1 MAESLIPD
9 FSPEAYSS
17 GQGSGYAQVFNLG
30 AANPFDVTSD
40 TYKNLLAIEKDKLNA
55 SYENEKKRQEKLD
68 EFLSSINDY
77 DNAWATGQAQLTK
90 KIDDY
95 GNLIAGMR
103 AKGTN
108 LDLKSLNVSKKEIA
122 DLAKANQGNQK
133 KYSEIAAMM
142 ADPLIYDDEE
152 RGLFQ
157 QEVKDAAGKDNGI
170 MEVQSYLDKW
180 KESLA
185 TPSLVADYIKIKPEA
200 KSDKTGYIKA
210 TDPAEAKRVVVD
222 NVWAGY
228 QPVQKKKLLQDLVQ
242 SGLVSQDTVN
252 AAKDDKGAINF
263 ENEGLKLEIGDA
275 LYDRIEPYLEKDV
288 TPKPVYRGGGGG
300 GTTPES
306 PFTINSQ
313 PLPGGN
319 PDYMQTVAISKK
331 GGGSVPPSS
340 FRDKYGTYNMTPDRI
355 VYIDEKNTGYE
366 YVTDQNGKI
375 KKDSSGKPLKQK
387 AAAGWY
393 VVGKIQKE
401 QSIGSKAVN
410 ANDTEANV
418 ISSFASSNNMNPEN
432 VAVKREGDVWKF
444 YKLESKQVPYE
455 DNKALMKNYGVES
468 LEAVAAQSGNYK
480 GIAGGS
486 GGGGGE
492 LD

>member
-17 GQGSGYAQVFNLG
+17 GQGSGYAQVFNLN
-30 AANPFDVTSD
+30 APNPFDVTGD

-152 RGLFQ
+152 RDLFQ
-157 QEVKDAAGKDNGI
+157 KEVKNAAAKDNGI

-210 TDPAEAKRVVVD
+210 TDPAEAKTVVVE

-228 QPVQKKKLLQDLVQ
+228 QPVQKKKLLQDLVER
-242 SGLVSQDTVN
+242 GLVSKDTVN
-252 AAKDDKGAINF
+252 AAKMEGVIDF
-263 ENEGLKLEIGDA
+263 ENKNLKDEIGNA
-275 LYDRIEPYLEKDV
+275 LYTKIEPYLEKDV
-288 TPKPVYRGGGGG
+288 SPKPVYRSST
-300 GTTPES
+300 TTPGNNKYDKLGTS
-306 PFTINSQ
+306 PTGND
-313 PLPGGN
+313 PGELGEI
-319 PDYMQTVAISKK
+319 ALEKK
-331 GGGSVPPSS
+331 GFDYFKTGMKGEN
-340 FRDKYGTYNMTPDRI
+340 DIYLDADLLKYD
-355 VYIDEKNTGYE
+355 DE
-366 YVTDQNGKI
+366 YVGSKGE
-375 KKDSSGKPLKQK
+375 KYP
-387 AAAGWY
+387 AGWY
-393 VVGKIQKE
+393 VYGTIQKE
-401 QSIGSKAVN
+401 MNTKPLP
-410 ANDTEANV
+410 
-418 ISSFASSNNMNPEN
+418 ASSASNADGAIALHSSQYNLDPNTIS
-432 VAVKREGDVWKF
+432 AQKEGDVWKF
-444 YKLESKQVPYE
+444 YKLERRRVPYNLNQARLE
-455 DNKALMKNYGVES
+455 TYGVDS
-468 LEAVAAQSGNYK
+468 IEAVAKSKGYK
-480 GIAGGS
+480 SVRGGS
-486 GGGGGE
+486 SSTNQQGNSKLSGGKPRK
-492 LD
+492 

>member
-30 AANPFDVTSD
+30 APNPFDVAGD

-77 DNAWATGQAQLTK
+77 DNAWATGQQELSK

-95 GNLIAGMR
+95 GDLIAGMR

-108 LDLKSLNVSKKEIA
+108 LNLKELNASKKEIA
-122 DLAKANQGNQK
+122 DLAKANEGNQK

-152 RGLFQ
+152 RDLFQ
-157 QEVKDAAGKDNGI
+157 KEVKEAAAQDNGI

-185 TPSLVADYIKIKPEA
+185 TPNLVADYIKAKPEA

-210 TDPAEAKRVVVD
+210 TNPAEAKIAVVE

-263 ENEGLKLEIGDA
+263 ENDALNLEIGDA
-275 LYDRIEPYLEKDV
+275 LYRKIEPYLEKDV
-288 TPKPVYRGGGGG
+288 TPKPVYRGGGG
-300 GTTPES
+300 TTP
-306 PFTINSQ
+306 
-313 PLPGGN
+313 GN
-319 PDYMQTVAISKK
+319 NKYDKLGTASTSNDPSELGEIALEKK
-331 GGGSVPPSS
+331 GFDYFKTGMKGEN
-340 FRDKYGTYNMTPDRI
+340 DIYLDADLLKYD
-355 VYIDEKNTGYE
+355 DE
-366 YVTDQNGKI
+366 YVGSKGE
-375 KKDSSGKPLKQK
+375 KYP
-387 AAAGWY
+387 AGWY
-393 VVGKIQKE
+393 VYGTIQKE
-401 QSIGSKAVN
+401 MNTKPLP
-410 ANDTEANV
+410 
-418 ISSFASSNNMNPEN
+418 ASSASNADDAIAIQSSQYNLDPNTMSAE
-432 VAVKREGDVWKF
+432 KEGDVWKF
-444 YKLESKQVPYE
+444 YKLERRRVPYNLNQARLE
-455 DNKALMKNYGVES
+455 TYGVDS
-468 LEAVAAQSGNYK
+468 IEAVAKAKKYK
-480 GIAGGS
+480 SVRGGS
-486 GGGGGE
+486 SSTNKQGQTTVNGGIV
-492 LD
+492 L